1 MKLDF
6 TGKVAIVT
14 GASSGIGRATALMF
28 AAAGAKV
35 VAAARR
41 EDEGQKTVAMIKEAG
56 GESMF
61 VRTDVSIVAETKA
74 LVDRTVAAYGRLDF
88 AINNAG
94 SAIVVPLTEL
104 TEEQWDFELARNL
117 KGTAFGMKYQLPA
130 IERSGGGAIVNCAS
144 SAGLR
149 APANY
154 GAYAAAKG
162 GVIALTRAVAAEGG
176 AKNIRV
182 NSIAIGTIETP
193 AWRGSSESVL
203 QGVRE
208 CSHT

>member
-1 MKLDF
+1 
-6 TGKVAIVT
+6 
-14 GASSGIGRATALMF
+14 
-28 AAAGAKV
+28 
-35 VAAARR
+35 
-41 EDEGQKTVAMIKEAG
+41 
-56 GESMF
+56 
-61 VRTDVSIVAETKA
+61 
-74 LVDRTVAAYGRLDF
+74 
-88 AINNAG
+88 
-94 SAIVVPLTEL
+94 
-104 TEEQWDFELARNL
+104 LARNL
-117 KGTAFGMKYQLPA
+117 KGTAFCMKYQLPA

-203 QGVRE
+203 QGVRDKNPLGRMGKPE
-208 CSHT
+208 EIAGTILWLCSEAAGFVTGQCISVDGGDGVIAKSLRTVGF